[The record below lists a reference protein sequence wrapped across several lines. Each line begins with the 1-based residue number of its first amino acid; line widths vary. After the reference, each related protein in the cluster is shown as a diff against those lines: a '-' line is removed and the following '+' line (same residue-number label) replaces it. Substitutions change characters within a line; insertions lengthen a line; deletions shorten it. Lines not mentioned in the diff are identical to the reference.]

1 MTGNT
6 PLAGVGIAI
15 GLFANVVLAVL
26 LIPGYHEMGAA
37 VAFATSL
44 IVTNLIH
51 VVIARHYLGI
61 DTTPFGAAM
70 RSA

>member
-1 MTGNT
+1 
-6 PLAGVGIAI
+6 
-15 GLFANVVLAVL
+15 
-26 LIPGYHEMGAA
+26 MGAA